1 MDAVKNI
8 LFALMWFAI
17 LGGVL
22 GAALAFAAKLS
33 DAASPAAA
41 AANSS
46 PANSVLRTVKGM
58 LRCSPGANSTSEAS
72 AKATSS

>member
-1 MDAVKNI
+1 MDA
-8 LFALMWFAI
+8 AS
-17 LGGVL
+17 
-22 GAALAFAAKLS
+22 AFPCSTESFHWEAS
-33 DAASPAAA
+33 SPAAA